1 MTTIAS
7 RLQAVNE
14 RIAQATRAAGRL
26 PQDVTLVAVSKTFPL
41 TSISEAYAAG
51 QRAFGEN
58 YLQEA
63 LEKISALSRLAVCGH
78 VAQPK
83 VVNGGPAGDVHP
95 SSGVASPQAGPLL
108 RPIEWHFIGPIQSN
122 KTRPIAENFNWV
134 HGIEREK
141 IAVRL
146 SDARPAH
153 LPPLQVCIQVNVSG
167 EANKSGVPPEQALDL
182 ALAVSKLPGLR
193 LRGLMAIPEPTT
205 DSGLRH
211 RRFRALRELRDG
223 IASGTGLDLDT
234 LSMGMSDDMEAALAE
249 GATLVRIGT
258 AIFGA
263 RPALRPA

>member
-26 PQDVTLVAVSKTFPL
+26 RQDVTLVAVSKTFPL
-41 TSISEAYAAG
+41 TSIYEAYAAG

-63 LEKISALSRLAVCGH
+63 LEKVRNAVLPH
-78 VAQPK
+78 V
-83 VVNGGPAGDVHP
+83 
-95 SSGVASPQAGPLL
+95 
-108 RPIEWHFIGPIQSN
+108 EWHFIGPIQSN
-122 KTRPIAENFNWV
+122 KTRAIAENFSWV

-146 SDARPAH
+146 SEARPAH

-167 EANKSGVPPEQALDL
+167 EMSKCGVPPAHALNL

-205 DSGLRH
+205 DSGLRQ
-211 RRFRALRELRDG
+211 RRFRALRELRDE
-223 IASGTGLDLDT
+223 IASMGLLGLDT
-234 LSMGMSDDMEAALAE
+234 LSMGMSDDMEAAIAE

-258 AIFGA
+258 AIFGE

>member
-63 LEKISALSRLAVCGH
+63 LEKVRNAVL
-78 VAQPK
+78 PD
-83 VVNGGPAGDVHP
+83 VV
-95 SSGVASPQAGPLL
+95 
-108 RPIEWHFIGPIQSN
+108 WHFIGPIQSN

-211 RRFRALRELRDG
+211 RRFRALRELRDE
-223 IASGTGLDLDT
+223 IASRTGLVLDT